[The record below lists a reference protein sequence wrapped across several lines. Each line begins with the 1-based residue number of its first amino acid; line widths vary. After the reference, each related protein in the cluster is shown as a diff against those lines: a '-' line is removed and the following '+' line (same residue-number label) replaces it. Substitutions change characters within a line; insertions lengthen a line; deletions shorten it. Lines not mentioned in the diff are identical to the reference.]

1 MAKQLVTVD
10 HRQRQESL
18 EATDPCDFGPAESLQ
33 LSSSGPVATYP
44 RLSSWIPWSSAH
56 DEDMSSQNPEKKAET
71 VRALQLS
78 AQIILQPH
86 QRLVEDLP

>member
-1 MAKQLVTVD
+1 MPKQLVTVD

-33 LSSSGPVATYP
+33 LSS
-44 RLSSWIPWSSAH
+44 
-56 DEDMSSQNPEKKAET
+56 QNPQKKAET